1 MTLDVVARGEPL
13 TVAVP
18 KGRVLPAL
26 AALLSRAGLAAD
38 VLLEDDRALI
48 RSVQGANVRF
58 LLLKPDDVPT
68 YVEYG
73 AADLGV
79 CGRDVLIERESDL
92 YQPIDLGIGACR
104 MVVAGP
110 VGKEQ
115 PRDLPRV
122 ATKYPRTAAAHFARR
137 GVQAEIVYVGGSVEL
152 APVTGLA
159 DLIVDLVETGTT
171 LVKNGLAEREIV
183 ARVTSVLV
191 ANRAS
196 YKLRRAEVAPL
207 VDRIRQAVEAPASV
221 GG

>member
-1 MTLDVVARGEPL
+1 VSAAVTI
-13 TVAVP
+13 AVP
-18 KGRVLPAL
+18 KGRILKPL
-26 AALLSRAGLAAD
+26 AALLARAGIASD
-38 VLLEDDRALI
+38 VLLADDRALI
-48 RSVQGANVRF
+48 RVADHEVRF

-79 CGRDVLIERESDL
+79 CGRDVLGEREGDL
-92 YQPIDLGIGACR
+92 YQPLDLGIGKCR

-110 VGKEQ
+110 VGKDE

-152 APVTGLA
+152 APITGLS
-159 DLIVDLVETGTT
+159 DLIVDLVETGST

-183 ARVTSVLV
+183 AKVSSVLV

-196 YKLRRAEVAPL
+196 YKLRRAEISPIVE
-207 VDRIRQAVEAPASV
+207 RIRQAVEASPAD
-221 GG
+221 

>member
-1 MTLDVVARGEPL
+1 MTEPV
-13 TVAVP
+13 TIAIP
-18 KGRVLPAL
+18 KGRVLKTL
-26 AALLSRAGLAAD
+26 AALLKTAGIAAD
-38 VLLEDDRALI
+38 VLLADDRALI
-48 RSVQGANVRF
+48 RSVDEQNVRF

-79 CGRDVLIERESDL
+79 CGRDVLVERESGL
-92 YQPIDLGIGACR
+92 YQPIDLGIGKCR

-110 VGKEQ
+110 VGKEE

-152 APVTGLA
+152 APVTGLS
-159 DLIVDLVETGTT
+159 DLIVDLVETGAT

-183 ARVTSVLV
+183 AKVSSVLV

-196 YKLRRAEVAPL
+196 YKLRSSEIAP
-207 VDRIRQAVEAPASV
+207 VVERIRHAVDASAATP
-221 GG
+221 